1 MLYQTGPR
9 TNIARPTR
17 TPTMPPT
24 LVEIDAA
31 AAILRAGGLVA
42 FPTET
47 VYGLGA
53 NALDP
58 AAVAR
63 IFAAKGRPSTNPLI
77 VHVADASRIPP
88 LVDEWPPAA
97 RILAERF
104 WPGPLTVVV
113 RRSAL
118 VPDIVTGSGP
128 TVALRI
134 PGHPVAL
141 ALLRAAGVPVAA
153 PSANPSGGLSPTTA
167 EHVRTGLTG
176 KYDLLLDGGP
186 CPGGLEST
194 VVAVGPDGVRLLRP
208 GLIGLA
214 QLEEVVG
221 PVETDPPPATPGHP
235 APSPG
240 LLTRHYAPRTALECV
255 ATPADADFL
264 THLYETAGLKVA
276 RYACPPDP
284 AEAAARLYAD
294 LHALDA
300 AAPDRI
306 IALLPPD
313 TEAWHTVR
321 DRLARA
327 SAEE

>member
-1 MLYQTGPR
+1 MLYQTAAKV
-9 TNIARPTR
+9 NIARRNAEPD
-17 TPTMPPT
+17 MPPDPA
-24 LVEIDAA
+24 EIDRA

-53 NALDP
+53 NALAP

-77 VHVADASRIPP
+77 VHVADQTQIPP
-88 LVDEWPPAA
+88 LVDAWPPLAQT
-97 RILAERF
+97 LAERF
-104 WPGPLTVVV
+104 WPGPLTLVV
-113 RRSAL
+113 RKSTR

-134 PGHPVAL
+134 PNHPLAL
-141 ALLRAAGVPVAA
+141 ALLTAAAVPVAA
-153 PSANPSGGLSPTTA
+153 PSANRSGQLSPTTA
-167 EHVRTGLTG
+167 EHVRTSLTG

-194 VVAVGPDGVRLLRP
+194 VVEMHPDGVRLLRP

-214 QLEEVVG
+214 ELQEVVG
-221 PVETDPPPATPGHP
+221 HVLTDPPPFPTDSP

-240 LLTRHYAPRTALECV
+240 MLTRHYAPRTALECA

-264 THLYETAGLKVA
+264 AHLYETAGLKVA

-284 AEAAARLYAD
+284 MEAARSLYAD

-300 AAPDRI
+300 TSPDRI
-306 IALLPPD
+306 IATLPPD
-313 TEAWHTVR
+313 TEAWRTLR
-321 DRLARA
+321 DRLVRA